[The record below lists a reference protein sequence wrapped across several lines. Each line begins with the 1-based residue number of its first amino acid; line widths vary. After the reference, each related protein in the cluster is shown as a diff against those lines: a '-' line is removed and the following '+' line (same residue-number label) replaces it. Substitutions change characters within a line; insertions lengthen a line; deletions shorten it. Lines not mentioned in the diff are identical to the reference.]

1 MTGRLEELAW
11 AGANVHSGCK
21 PNGFAKW
28 MKTRMDF
35 PTGTITLAFTDIEGS
50 SELSERLQIA
60 FEPTRET
67 HFRLLRESATRWN
80 GLEVATAGD
89 SIFLVFAQA
98 SDAVQWAVDAQKT
111 FFAFDWP
118 PDVGTLKVRMGMH
131 TGQPYP
137 HEDAGK
143 PNYFGPAVNRAA
155 RVMGA
160 GNGGQILLSDATRN
174 NEALALPPDFAF
186 QDMGIHRL
194 KGVGDERLWQVNAP
208 DLPAEFPTL
217 HTLNPARHNLPPA
230 PTPFLGRE
238 KEIADWQA
246 RLTGVAQNST
256 STPSEAALLP
266 PRTRLLT
273 LTGFGGMGKTR
284 AALHLA
290 ELCVERFEQG
300 VCWIALEDAHT
311 PDEMHLKVAQSLKF
325 DLRPDSPLR
334 EQIFAFLAEREMLLA
349 LDNCEQ
355 ISGIAAFVAALLKA
369 APKISLLVTSRAAL
383 DAQAETVVELRPFPL
398 EEAERL
404 FVERARARRDDFA
417 LTPENAADITALCQG
432 LEGVPLA
439 LELAAARITA
449 LTPRQM
455 LPRLQER
462 FRLLQ
467 TRAPDLSPRQSAL
480 HAAIDW
486 SYDLLAQEERDVF
499 AQLAVFAGGFTLED
513 AEAVCQAEDIFES
526 VLELRRHSFFGVE
539 TDKQTQQDRYVMLE
553 SLRAYAQE
561 RLAERS
567 DGEAARQRHAEY
579 FAWFGSERMA
589 LFRQAE
595 EANALRELTRNLA
608 NLRAG
613 LEWARSAARPPL
625 IAELA
630 LLVGVTLARGGY
642 IAQAAEP
649 VQEGLDA
656 LSTLPDAQDNLML
669 ELRLERAG
677 LHLDQKEAPSARE
690 LAQQACLQAQTVGD
704 VRNQARAE
712 NLLGRAAYAEDDFEG
727 ARQHYQRALELAT
740 TAKRPILE
748 GIVRNNLGLLEHR
761 APDGN
766 REQAQ
771 EHLRQA
777 LTLRRAHNDRR
788 GQAETLNN
796 LGLLAFE
803 SRDWEAAWNY
813 YAEAL
818 QQEQELRHIFGV
830 AYVLS
835 NMGETAGEKG
845 ETERACRLFA
855 VSERLLLDVNS
866 HISPV
871 VSEYLTQSA
880 ARCSRAKET
889 FQEDIRGLSFEQM
902 LAYAC
907 AA

>member
-1 MTGRLEELAW
+1 
-11 AGANVHSGCK
+11 
-21 PNGFAKW
+21 
-28 MKTRMDF
+28 MDF
-35 PTGTITLAFTDIEGS
+35 PTGTVTLAFTDIEGS

-80 GLEVATAGD
+80 GLEVGTAGD
-89 SIFLVFAQA
+89 SLFLVFVRAA
-98 SDAVQWAVDAQKT
+98 DAAQWAVDAQKAL
-111 FFAFDWP
+111 FAYAWP
-118 PDVGTLKVRMGMH
+118 PDVGTLKVRMGVH
-131 TGQPYP
+131 TGEPYP

-160 GNGGQILLSDATRN
+160 GHGGQILLSEPAR
-174 NEALALPPDFAF
+174 ALALSALPSDITF
-186 QDMGIHRL
+186 QDMGTHRL
-194 KGVGDERLWQVNAP
+194 KGVGEERLWQVTTP
-208 DLPAEFPTL
+208 DLPAEFPPL

-246 RLTGVAQNST
+246 RLTGEARNSAESNT
-256 STPSEAALLP
+256 GDAP
-266 PRTRLLT
+266 PQTRLLT

-300 VCWIALEDAHT
+300 VCWIELEDARS
-311 PDEMHLKVAQSLKF
+311 PDELYLKVAQSLKF
-325 DLRPDSPLR
+325 DLRSDNPLR
-334 EQIFAFLAEREMLLA
+334 EQSFAFLSEREMLLA

-355 ISGIAAFVAALLKA
+355 ITGIAAFAADLLKA

-398 EEAERL
+398 EDAERL

-499 AQLAVFAGGFTLED
+499 AQLGVFAGGFTLED
-513 AEAVCQAEDIFES
+513 AEVVCEGLDVFAS
-526 VLELRRHSFFGVE
+526 VVELRRHSFFGVE
-539 TDKQTQQDRYVMLE
+539 TDRQTQQDRYIMLE

-567 DGEAARQRHAEY
+567 DAAVTRQSHAGY

-589 LFRQAE
+589 LFRQAG

-608 NLRAG
+608 NLRGG
-613 LEWARSAARPPL
+613 LEWARSAERLPL

-630 LLVGVTLARGGY
+630 LIVGVALARSGY
-642 IAQAAEP
+642 IAQAAAP

-656 LSTLPDAQDNLML
+656 LSALPDPPDSLML
-669 ELRLERAG
+669 ELLLERAG
-677 LHLDQKEAPSARE
+677 LHLDQKEAQAARE
-690 LAQQACLQAQTVGD
+690 LAQQACLRAQTVGD

-712 NLLGRAAYAEDDFEG
+712 NLLGRAAYAGDDFDG
-727 ARQHYQRALELAT
+727 ARQRYQNALALAT
-740 TAKRPILE
+740 AAKRPILE

-761 APDGN
+761 DPNGN
-766 REQAQ
+766 QDQSQ

-777 LTLRRAHNDRR
+777 LALRRAHNDRR

-803 SRDWEAAWNY
+803 SKDWEAAWNY

-818 QQEQELRHIFGV
+818 QREQELRHIFGV

-835 NMGETAGEKG
+835 NMGETAGEKD
-845 ETERACRLFA
+845 EIERACRLFA

-866 HISPV
+866 HLSPA
-871 VSEYLTQSA
+871 VSEYLTQFA

-889 FQEDIRGLSFEQM
+889 FQEDINGLSFEQM
-902 LAYAC
+902 LSYAC